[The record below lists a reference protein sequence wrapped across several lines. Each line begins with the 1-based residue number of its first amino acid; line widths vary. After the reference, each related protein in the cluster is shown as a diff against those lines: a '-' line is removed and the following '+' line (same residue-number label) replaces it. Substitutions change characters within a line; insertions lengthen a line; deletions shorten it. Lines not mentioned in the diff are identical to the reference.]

1 MEGVMK
7 ILEDCTELRFF
18 EHMRVTRECFDHLLQ
33 RIEEG
38 LNIHINRMHT
48 GGRPKIEARK
58 MLAMGL
64 WYLANQDSYR
74 EIGEAFGVTKSTA
87 HKAAKGV
94 IDELN
99 NLKSTVIQWP
109 SGQNLML
116 EEEYFAR
123 LSSIRGTI
131 GSIDGC
137 HIKIEAPSK
146 NVQQD
151 YVNRKHYHSINL
163 LAVCDSKKKF
173 TYLSVGSPGSFHDQ
187 RVLYRTE
194 LWDKIDTTEACHIFP
209 SGFYHIV
216 GDSAFKLM
224 EKLMV
229 PYRDNGS
236 LTIQQKQFNTKLSQ
250 QRGLIENA
258 YALLKGRFR
267 RLKCVRAKLGKIPY
281 IISAC
286 AVVHNISLDFP
297 QLENFMEFIDEPVPV
312 AVAPDADLAVDVTPS
327 TRGKQKRDRLAGV
340 TG

>member
-1 MEGVMK
+1 MTV
-7 ILEDCTELRFF
+7 ILETCTELRFF
-18 EHMRVTRECFDHLLQ
+18 EHMRVTRSCFNFILQ
-33 RIEEG
+33 KIEHG
-38 LNIHINRMHT
+38 LNIRINRMHT
-48 GGRPKIEARK
+48 GGRPKIGARK
-58 MLAMGL
+58 MLAIGL

-74 EIGEAFGVTKSTA
+74 QIGETFGVTKSTA

-116 EEEYFAR
+116 EEEYFAS

-146 NVQQD
+146 TVQQD

-173 TYLSVGSPGSFHDQ
+173 TYISVGSPGSFHDQ

-194 LWDKIDTTEACHIFP
+194 LWDKIDSTEDCRIFP

-229 PYRDNGS
+229 PYRDNS
-236 LTIQQKQFNTKLSQ
+236 RLTIQQKQFNTKLSM

-286 AVVHNISLDFP
+286 AVLHNISLDFP
-297 QLENFMEFIDEPVPV
+297 QLENFMEFLDEPVPV
-312 AVAPDADLAVDVTPS
+312 AVAPDADLAVDLTPS

-340 TG
+340 TV